1 MLSTYLSNKS
11 HLKEVSDIFK
21 PIIYRI
27 TEKKDEIA
35 LEHLLNNNTHIAIFD
50 EIDGQLKELV
60 KLLNPTQK
68 LTAEASEKLIE
79 IHLNGC
85 KREEYGVWVYY
96 PWSNRLV
103 HLLDEEE
110 FILVRTNRNMYKI
123 TPEERHIL
131 SQKKVGIVGL
141 SVGQSVAVTMAME
154 RCCGELRLADF
165 DLLELTNLNR
175 IRTGVQN
182 LGLNKTYSVAREIA
196 EIDPYIKVSCF
207 IDGLTEEN
215 MDAFFLDGGKID
227 LFIEECDGLDMK
239 IVSRFRAR
247 ELQIPVIMEASD
259 KCMVDVERF
268 DLDPKLPIL
277 HNLVE
282 HLDIDRL
289 RSLKT
294 NEEKMP
300 YLLDIIGIETTSTRL
315 KASML
320 EIEQTIT
327 TWPQL
332 ASAVTMGGGVM
343 TDIARRVMLNHFT
356 DSGRYFVDV
365 EELICDKASEEP
377 SNKGIIFNQPSPL
390 TIDKMKAIIN
400 NNTFINYFSNDIKVN
415 SIKEIVQAA
424 SLAPSGGNSQ
434 PWKWVYTN
442 NSFYLFHDA
451 SRSESL
457 LDYAQHASYI
467 ALGASVENFVLKAH
481 ELNFEVLIDWLPV
494 KKEYSLIA
502 RINLFK
508 NVPEQL
514 ISRIEPHSTDDLSA
528 YIPVRLTNRKNN
540 FNKNIIPDSTLKK
553 IQDAAE
559 TIDGAKV
566 HFILEED
573 RIKKLG
579 NILADIEKIRLMDK
593 RGHYDF
599 VNEIRWNEAD
609 ANNSK
614 DGIDIRTI
622 ELTPSEQAGFI
633 VAKKWEVI
641 EKLIQWKGGN
651 AFKKIAIKGVES
663 ASSLAIILMPSN
675 TPYDYLKGGRSVQKA
690 WLSTSKLEIS
700 FQPMS
705 PSTFLFAKLTDG
717 DIKNFSNETIDKLKV
732 LRTEFTELLNIQ
744 PGIGE
749 IFIFR
754 LFKATNPEVK
764 SLRLPI
770 DNILHIE

>member
-11 HLKEVSDIFK
+11 HLKDVSHIFK
-21 PIIYRI
+21 PTIYKII
-27 TEKKDEIA
+27 EKSDEIA
-35 LEHLLNNNTHIAIFD
+35 LKQLLETNANIVIFN
-50 EIDGQLKELV
+50 EIDGQLKELI

-68 LTAEASEKLIE
+68 LTPETSEQLIQK
-79 IHLNGC
+79 HLNGC
-85 KREEYGVWVYY
+85 SREEYGVWVYY

-131 SQKKVGIVGL
+131 SQKRVGIVGL

-154 RCCGELRLADF
+154 RCCGEIRLADF

-207 IDGLTEEN
+207 TDGLTEQN
-215 MDAFFLDGGKID
+215 MDDFFLNGGKID

-259 KCMVDVERF
+259 RCMVDVERF
-268 DLDPKLPIL
+268 DLNPELPIL

-282 HLDIDRL
+282 HLDIAKL
-289 RSLKT
+289 RTLTT

-332 ASAVTMGGGVM
+332 ASAVTMGGGAM
-343 TDIARRVMLNHFT
+343 TDIARRVMLNQFT
-356 DSGRYFVDV
+356 DSGRYFIDV
-365 EELICDKASEEP
+365 EELICDKPPEEP
-377 SNKGIIFNQPSPL
+377 SDKETVFNKPSPL
-390 TIDKMKAIIN
+390 TIDKMKALIN
-400 NNTFINYFSNDIKVN
+400 NNTFTNYFSNNIE
-415 SIKEIVQAA
+415 IEIVREIVLAA

-434 PWKWVYTN
+434 PWKWVYQN
-442 NSFYLFHDA
+442 SSFYLFHDA

-481 ELNFEVLIDWLPV
+481 ELNFEVLIDWLPL
-494 KKEYSLIA
+494 KKDNSLIA

-508 NVPEQL
+508 DVPKEL
-514 ISRIEPHSTDDLSA
+514 INRIEAHTTDDLSA
-528 YIPVRLTNRKNN
+528 YIPLRLTNRKND
-540 FNKNIIPDSTLKK
+540 FNKSILPQSILEK
-553 IQDAAE
+553 IKNAAE
-559 TIDGAKV
+559 TIDGAQV

-573 RIKKLG
+573 KIKKLG
-579 NILADIEKIRLMDK
+579 NILSEIEKIRLMDK

-622 ELTPSEQAGFI
+622 ELTPSEEAGFI
-633 VAKKWEVI
+633 VAKKWSVI

-651 AFKKIAIKGVES
+651 AFKKIALKGVES

-717 DIKNFSNETIDKLKV
+717 DTKNFSNETIDKLKL
-732 LRTEFTELLNIQ
+732 LRTEFTELLGLQ
-744 PGIGE
+744 TGIGE

-764 SLRLPI
+764 SLRLSI
-770 DNILHIE
+770 DNLLHIE